1 MSKKHSDGEI
11 IRQSLILLSPE
22 DRLEVRQTAQKLL
35 LAMHD
40 RNRNKPPYAK
50 AMLGEM
56 MSFELLFALGKFMNE
71 EYPLE

>member
-1 MSKKHSDGEI
+1 MSKKYSDGEI

-22 DRLEVRQTAQKLL
+22 DREEIRQDAQKLL

-40 RNRNKPPYAK
+40 RNRNKPRYGK
-50 AMLGEM
+50 IMFGEM
-56 MSFELLFALGKFMNE
+56 MSFELLYSLGRFMNE